1 MSFFHR
7 NMKKNEERSGDIEKE
22 PAATGAEAEATDEAT
37 DALADLARERDD
49 FVARWQRAQ
58 ADFQNLRRR
67 TQADIDS
74 AVRRSQQS
82 LLEGI
87 LLSLDQLELA
97 LAASRSGAE
106 AEQLARGVEM
116 TRAELL
122 RTLTQAGVTPMTRLK
137 AGDRFDPTLHQAVAS
152 LAAEGRAPGTILEVV
167 RSGYSWGDVVL
178 RPAQVIV
185 VGAPRT
191 PEPSASSED
200 S

>member
-7 NMKKNEERSGDIEKE
+7 NMKKNEERSGDIENE
-22 PAATGAEAEATDEAT
+22 PAATGAEQEARDEVGG
-37 DALADLARERDD
+37 ALAELARERDE
-49 FVARWQRAQ
+49 FAARWPRAQ

-74 AVRRSQQS
+74 AVRRSQQN

-87 LLSLDQLELA
+87 LLSVDQLELA
-97 LAASRSGAE
+97 LAAPRGGAE

-122 RTLTQAGVTPMTRLK
+122 RTLTQAGVTPMAKLK
-137 AGDRFDPTLHQAVAS
+137 TGDRFDPSLHQAVAS
-152 LAAEGRAPGTILEVV
+152 LAAEDRAPGTILEVV

-185 VGAPRT
+185 VAAPRAPET
-191 PEPSASSED
+191 PASSED
-200 S
+200 N

>member
-22 PAATGAEAEATDEAT
+22 PAATGAQDQAGGEAS

-67 TQADIDS
+67 TQSDIDS
-74 AVRRSQQS
+74 AVRRSQQN

-87 LLSLDQLELA
+87 LLSIDQLELA

-122 RTLTQAGVTPMTRLK
+122 RTLAGAGVMPMAKLK
-137 AGDRFDPTLHQAVAS
+137 SGDSFDPRLHQAVAS
-152 LAAEGRAPGTILEVV
+152 LPLEGSAPGTIIEVV
-167 RSGYSWGDVVL
+167 RGGYSWGDVVL
-178 RPAQVIV
+178 RPAQVLV
-185 VGAPRT
+185 AAAARAPET
-191 PEPSASSED
+191 SATSED
-200 S
+200 N